1 ILIGLHG
8 KWFDKYRFVELK
20 KTNNGY
26 ALKWVNEA
34 TSYELTLIIIGN
46 YCVIETN
53 AISGESRLEAM
64 FGASRIIKEITT
76 ILQRKLDDFS
86 VSTIKIDEI
95 SLTEHVN

>member
-1 ILIGLHG
+1 
-8 KWFDKYRFVELK
+8 
-20 KTNNGY
+20 
-26 ALKWVNEA
+26 
-34 TSYELTLIIIGN
+34 
-46 YCVIETN
+46 
-53 AISGESRLEAM
+53 M